1 MNAAAGLTAPRPC
14 TLLGS
19 QEAMSVSRKP
29 ARAPESEPTALRR
42 EIEDVFRRL
51 SAVSADAGLGEWT
64 PSVDVYEAD
73 GRFVLVMEVPGLGP
87 ESLRVAYADHQ
98 LRVSGERRH
107 RRPPG
112 AVGFLCLERPQG
124 RFNRVIPVE
133 EALDVSRA
141 DARLTRG
148 LLIIEIPR
156 LDDRRGRETVIPV
169 RQEGKQ

>member
-1 MNAAAGLTAPRPC
+1 
-14 TLLGS
+14 
-19 QEAMSVSRKP
+19 VSRKP
-29 ARAPESEPTALRR
+29 SRAPQGEPFALRR

-51 SAVSADAGLGEWT
+51 AAVSVDGGIGEWT
-64 PSVDVYEAD
+64 PSADLYETD

-98 LRVSGERRH
+98 LTVSGERRH

-124 RFNRVIPVE
+124 RFHRVIPVE
-133 EALDVSRA
+133 EALDVARA
-141 DARLTRG
+141 EARLTRG

-156 LDDRRGRETVIPV
+156 LKDRRGRETVIPV
-169 RQEGKQ
+169 RQEGKE